1 MEHSKITNDKTK
13 AMAITFNGV
22 TYRFSRAAFEG
33 TKASPAFAAVS
44 LPDGRELIYPMW
56 NQGKLGFRY
65 LRRNGCSTCALA
77 CLLSACADPALTPQK
92 VLFMRRKLLAPS
104 PRAVFKPINIAAVIL
119 MLQQYMPVEYLD
131 GGRDDEV
138 RDFILTRAKHGV
150 PVIATGKN
158 IPSLHGAG
166 LAGKGIHTFVIIGM
180 KDERTLIVMDSSSYN
195 DQRVKF
201 VDIDA
206 LVSGILRS
214 GAEYGLTHRKHF
226 FTPLAGG
233 GLVSPSQNHERL

>member
-1 MEHSKITNDKTK
+1 
-13 AMAITFNGV
+13 
-22 TYRFSRAAFEG
+22 
-33 TKASPAFAAVS
+33 
-44 LPDGRELIYPMW
+44 
-56 NQGKLGFRY
+56 
-65 LRRNGCSTCALA
+65 
-77 CLLSACADPALTPQK
+77 
-92 VLFMRRKLLAPS
+92 
-104 PRAVFKPINIAAVIL
+104 
-119 MLQQYMPVEYLD
+119 MLQQYMPVDYMD
-131 GGRDDEV
+131 GGSNDEV

-150 PVIATGKN
+150 PVIATGRN

-214 GAEYGLTHRKHF
+214 GAEYGLSHRKHF
-226 FTPLAGG
+226 FTRLAGG
-233 GLVSPSQNHERL
+233 GLVSPSQNQERL